1 MRIRHPSYSVNGKI
15 IVEYLGADLNPI
27 YYSSIIENVVLH
39 SRLEFNL
46 SSNDFVLEFKI
57 LDGRKI
63 RYCILSKNIY
73 FEKNNDWVF
82 FEDYEFIKCEILQ
95 NDNNIYF
102 LGRFSLDRFINEKY
116 SFTAFFDKN
125 IGFTSML
132 IKELSHAKLI

>member
-1 MRIRHPSYSVNGKI
+1 MRIRPPSYRVNGKI

-39 SRLEFNL
+39 SRLENNL
-46 SSNDFVLEFKI
+46 SSNDFVLEFEI

-73 FEKNNDWVF
+73 FEENNDWVF
-82 FEDYEFIKCEILQ
+82 FEDSEFIKCEILQ

-102 LGRFSLDRFINEKY
+102 LGRFILDRFINEKY

-125 IGFTSML
+125 SNFTSML
-132 IKELSHAKLI
+132 IKELSHVKLI

>member
-1 MRIRHPSYSVNGKI
+1 MRIRHPSYRVNGKI

-39 SRLEFNL
+39 SRLEINL
-46 SSNDFVLEFKI
+46 SSNDFVLEFEI

-73 FEKNNDWVF
+73 FEENNDWVF
-82 FEDYEFIKCEILQ
+82 FEDSEFIKCEILQ

-102 LGRFSLDRFINEKY
+102 LGRFILDRFINEKY

-125 IGFTSML
+125 SNFTSML
-132 IKELSHAKLI
+132 IKELSHVKLI

>member
-1 MRIRHPSYSVNGKI
+1 MRIRPPSYSLNGKI

-39 SRLEFNL
+39 IRFEFNL
-46 SSNDFVLEFKI
+46 SSNDFVLEFEI

-63 RYCILSKNIY
+63 RYCILSKKIY
-73 FEKNNDWVF
+73 FEKNKDWVF
-82 FEDYEFIKCEILQ
+82 FEDSEFIKCEILQ

-102 LGRFSLDRFINEKY
+102 LGRFILDRFINEKY

-125 IGFTSML
+125 SNFISML
-132 IKELSHAKLI
+132 IRDLSHVKLI